1 MSNTHTGL
9 PQGSCLSPLLFNI
22 YISVITL
29 ALEEAN
35 IPYLIYAD
43 ALVIFHSH
51 KDLNQASFLLNHALS
66 ILASNLNKLHFSV
79 VTHKCK
85 VVIFTRKRRF
95 VPLKLLLDGDPLPV
109 VSEIQ
114 YLGLISDSNLRWKAD
129 IFQLTSFAYKWA
141 NLLRALVGSWWG
153 SRPSSLL
160 QVYKSIIRAK
170 IEYGCC
176 FFGSTALSHHKKLNS
191 LQASCLRTALGS
203 NTYLQ
208 YGHLSPTKNLS

>member
-79 VTHKCK
+79 ATHKCK

-95 VPLKLLLDGDPLPV
+95 VPLQFLLDGDPLPV

-114 YLGLISDSNLRWKAD
+114 YLGLISNSNLRWKAD

-141 NLLRALVGSWWG
+141 NLLRAFH
-153 SRPSSLL
+153 PSSLL

-176 FFGSTALSHHKKLNS
+176 FFGSAALSHHKKLNS

-208 YGHLSPTKNLS
+208 YGHLSPSKDLR